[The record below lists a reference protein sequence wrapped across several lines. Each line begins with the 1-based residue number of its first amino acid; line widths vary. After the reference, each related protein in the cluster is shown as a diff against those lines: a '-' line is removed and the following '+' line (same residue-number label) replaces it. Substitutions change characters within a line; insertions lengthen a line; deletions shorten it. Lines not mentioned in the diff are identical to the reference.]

1 MFCKLALRNVHRS
14 VKDYSLYFLT
24 LLFGVCVFYVFNSLE
39 NQWVMEALHTNER
52 GVNYTGA
59 ILQLVDV
66 VSVFVAVVLA
76 FLILYAN
83 SFLLRRRKKELGTY
97 LLLGMEHSRIALLL
111 SLETL
116 VIGLAALVCGL
127 VLGFFLAQ
135 ALSAF
140 TAALFRIRVE
150 QFYFV
155 FSWKGVGKTILYFGI
170 IFLLVMVLNVV
181 TVARQKLIR
190 LLQANRQNQSLKL
203 QSLWA
208 SVVFFLLGA
217 VLLGIAYTL
226 LLRRGLLTI
235 DRIFALMLALGT
247 LGTLLFFRS
256 LSGFLL
262 RLGQSNKKLYYRELN
277 MFVLRQFNSRITTHY
292 LSMTVVCLLLL
303 LAIGITACSVG
314 VNNTVESNVGRDAPV
329 DMTLRVE
336 DYEYENFSEEL
347 PGYLAEAGFDPES
360 ELTAYASVTRY
371 VVDFPLAQPVT
382 VQGEVYENRVMEYAM
397 SLSDYNALMAI
408 QDKGPYTLEPGTYG
422 VVEGTEEY
430 QTAHLFW
437 GAGAQFVLDGV
448 TYSPDPDFHTSGAYF
463 TSDIR
468 LSSLFIF
475 PDGFL
480 ESLPK
485 DQYAFCQYFLAG
497 NYAGDAD
504 AAEDALWACINNLH
518 NVIAQHQEMQ
528 SSSLSLTTYLSLYAE
543 SMGTKLLVLFLGL
556 YLGIIFLVTSAA
568 VLALQQLSQAA
579 DNVERYRIL
588 SRLGVEERM
597 RDRSSD
603 IQVFLAFFLPLV
615 LAVVHSIVGMKA
627 ANDIIAQ
634 LGKLDTVASS
644 AVTALFILVVY
655 GLYFLA
661 TCWSSRRILRD
672 L

>member
-1 MFCKLALRNVHRS
+1 M
-14 VKDYSLYFLT
+14 
-24 LLFGVCVFYVFNSLE
+24 
-39 NQWVMEALHTNER
+39 
-52 GVNYTGA
+52 
-59 ILQLVDV
+59 
-66 VSVFVAVVLA
+66 
-76 FLILYAN
+76 
-83 SFLLRRRKKELGTY
+83 
-97 LLLGMEHSRIALLL
+97 
-111 SLETL
+111 
-116 VIGLAALVCGL
+116 IGLAALVCGL

-155 FSWKGVGKTILYFGI
+155 FSWKGVAKTILYFGV
-170 IFLLVMVLNVV
+170 IFLLVMLLNVV

-203 QSLWA
+203 QSLRA
-208 SVVFFLLGA
+208 SLVFFLLGV
-217 VLLGIAYTL
+217 VLLAVAYAL
-226 LLRRGLLTI
+226 LLRRGLLAV
-235 DRIFALMLALGT
+235 DRIFFVMLALGT
-247 LGTLLFFRS
+247 AGTLLFFRS

-262 RLGQSNKKLYYRELN
+262 RLGRSNKKLYYRELN

-336 DYEYENFSEEL
+336 DYNYEDFAEEL
-347 PGYLAEAGFDPES
+347 PGYLAQVGFDPET

-371 VVDFPLAQPVT
+371 VVAFPLAQPVT
-382 VQGEVYENRVMEYAM
+382 VQGEVYENRAIEYAM

-408 QDKGPYTLEPGTYG
+408 QGKGPYTLEPGTYG

-430 QTAHLFW
+430 EVAHLFW
-437 GAGAQFVLDGV
+437 EAGAQFVLDGV
-448 TYSPDPDFHTSGAYF
+448 TYSPDPDFRTSGAYF

-485 DQYAFCQYFLAG
+485 DQYTFCQYFLAG

-504 AAEDALWACINNLH
+504 AAEDALWASIDDLH
-518 NVIAQHQEMQ
+518 TVITQHQGTQ
-528 SSSLSLTTYLSLYAE
+528 SSSFSLTTYLSLYTE
-543 SMGTKLLVLFLGL
+543 GMGTKLLVLFLGL

-588 SRLGVEERM
+588 SRLGVEESM

-627 ANDIIAQ
+627 ANDVIAQ

>member
-329 DMTLRVE
+329 DMTLRV
-336 DYEYENFSEEL
+336 
-347 PGYLAEAGFDPES
+347 
-360 ELTAYASVTRY
+360 
-371 VVDFPLAQPVT
+371 
-382 VQGEVYENRVMEYAM
+382 
-397 SLSDYNALMAI
+397 
-408 QDKGPYTLEPGTYG
+408 
-422 VVEGTEEY
+422 
-430 QTAHLFW
+430 
-437 GAGAQFVLDGV
+437 
-448 TYSPDPDFHTSGAYF
+448 
-463 TSDIR
+463 
-468 LSSLFIF
+468 
-475 PDGFL
+475 
-480 ESLPK
+480 
-485 DQYAFCQYFLAG
+485 
-497 NYAGDAD
+497 GDN
-504 AAEDALWACINNLH
+504 E
-518 NVIAQHQEMQ
+518 
-528 SSSLSLTTYLSLYAE
+528 
-543 SMGTKLLVLFLGL
+543 
-556 YLGIIFLVTSAA
+556 
-568 VLALQQLSQAA
+568 
-579 DNVERYRIL
+579 
-588 SRLGVEERM
+588 
-597 RDRSSD
+597 
-603 IQVFLAFFLPLV
+603 
-615 LAVVHSIVGMKA
+615 
-627 ANDIIAQ
+627 
-634 LGKLDTVASS
+634 
-644 AVTALFILVVY
+644 
-655 GLYFLA
+655 
-661 TCWSSRRILRD
+661 
-672 L
+672 